1 MINLGWLYALSVVLI
16 GFTLPIFSYL
26 TLIYREL
33 GRMTTGRVHEH
44 LEIFEA
50 EIEPK
55 LKINRK
61 SGGRTFRII
70 GHFWLAFLVLETTRG
85 VVYFVPGTWESFVE
99 FCVFLVLDVVIAMH
113 FLPDMLLYRTTGR
126 WLVPLL
132 PLIRGA
138 MWLVWPVRVFLEGA
152 ESLARISE
160 QEVEKTEEQRTEEGI
175 EALVEAA
182 EEEGIIEPEQGDLIE
197 QVVEFSDKRVREVM
211 TPRPDIVAIPAKPR
225 SKNCTPKS
233 WKRASAK
240 FRFT

>member
-1 MINLGWLYALSVVLI
+1 MNLGWLYALSVVLV

-55 LKINRK
+55 LRINRR

-99 FCVFLVLDVVIAMH
+99 FCVFVVLEVVLAMH
-113 FLPDMLLYRTTGR
+113 FRKPKRSARKRESKR
-126 WLVPLL
+126 W
-132 PLIRGA
+132 
-138 MWLVWPVRVFLEGA
+138 W
-152 ESLARISE
+152 
-160 QEVEKTEEQRTEEGI
+160 
-175 EALVEAA
+175 
-182 EEEGIIEPEQGDLIE
+182 
-197 QVVEFSDKRVREVM
+197 
-211 TPRPDIVAIPAKPR
+211 KPR
-225 SKNCTPKS
+225 KK
-233 WKRASAK
+233 KASSS
-240 FRFT
+240 RSRRI

>member
-16 GFTLPIFSYL
+16 AFTLPIFSYV

-33 GRMTTGRVHEH
+33 RRMTTGRVHEH
-44 LEIFEA
+44 LEICEA

-85 VVYFVPGTWESFVE
+85 VVYFVPGTWESLVE
-99 FCVFLVLDVVIAMH
+99 FCVFLVLEVVIAMH

-126 WLVPLL
+126 WLLPGL

-138 MWLVWPVRVFLEGA
+138 MWFVWPVRVFLEGA

-160 QEVEKTEEQRTEEGI
+160 HEVGKTE
-175 EALVEAA
+175 AA
-182 EEEGIIEPEQGDLIE
+182 
-197 QVVEFSDKRVREVM
+197 
-211 TPRPDIVAIPAKPR
+211 
-225 SKNCTPKS
+225 
-233 WKRASAK
+233 
-240 FRFT
+240 